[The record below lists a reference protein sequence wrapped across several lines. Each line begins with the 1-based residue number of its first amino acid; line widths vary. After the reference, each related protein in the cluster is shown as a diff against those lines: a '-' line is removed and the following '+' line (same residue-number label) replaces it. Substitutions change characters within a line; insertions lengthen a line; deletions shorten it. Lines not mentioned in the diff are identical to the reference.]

1 MKTVIRAALTLILV
15 TAATVMALTTLAT
28 LRDRPVTDSGSY
40 VLRASEG
47 NVAVYDR
54 LDPRRPLAVTEIE
67 LDSLRSHDRA
77 LIEQGL
83 PADSREEL
91 LTLLEDLGS

>member
-1 MKTVIRAALTLILV
+1 MIRTALTLILAA
-15 TAATVMALTTLAT
+15 TAAVIAWKTADT
-28 LRDRPVTDSGSY
+28 LRERPVTDSGSY
-40 VLRASEG
+40 VLRAADG

-54 LDPRRPLAVTEIE
+54 LDPRRPLTVTEIE
-67 LDSLRSHDRA
+67 LDSLRAHDRA

-91 LTLLEDLGS
+91 MALLEDLGD